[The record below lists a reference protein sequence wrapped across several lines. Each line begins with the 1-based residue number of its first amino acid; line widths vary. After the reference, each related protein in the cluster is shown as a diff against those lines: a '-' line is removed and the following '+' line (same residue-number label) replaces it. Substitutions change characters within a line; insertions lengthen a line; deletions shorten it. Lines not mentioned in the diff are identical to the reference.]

1 MGRPNRR
8 ITVGGLYKGL
18 YNKRC
23 ADAPHSRR
31 RCQTSTRRSLL
42 LIDLPAGA
50 EGAKRGELP
59 DRWEDGEQV
68 A

>member
-1 MGRPNRR
+1 MR
-8 ITVGGLYKGL
+8 
-18 YNKRC
+18 
-23 ADAPHSRR
+23 
-31 RCQTSTRRSLL
+31 QSLP

-59 DRWEDGEQV
+59 DRWEDGEQE